1 MKTIRFGIIGGG
13 FMGKELASATAR
25 WLHIDAAFAR
35 PEIVAICD
43 IDETARQWFQTHVPT
58 CKMVSDNPE
67 DLISHNDIDGIYCA
81 VPHHLHADLY
91 VRIIQAG
98 KHLLGEKPFG
108 IDQDANARI
117 VAAAEARPDI
127 LVRSSSEFPF
137 YPGAQAVIHS
147 LEEAAMGQIISVRA
161 RFLHSSDLD
170 PNKPINWKR
179 LVKFN
184 GQYGCMGDLGL
195 HVMHIPLRF
204 GWEPKRLVAQLSN
217 IVSERPDSQGHL
229 VPCETWDNAS
239 IHGIIEGH
247 GCSFP
252 ITLETK
258 RIAPGEMNSW
268 EIEVDGTRRSVAYS
282 TKNPKTLRIMDYE
295 DGGVQ
300 DWKHRDLGYSSAY
313 KAITAGIFE
322 FGFSDSL
329 LQMWAAYLDELVHGR
344 DKMTQPFHC
353 ATPQE
358 TVASHRVMSKALQ
371 NALS

>member
-25 WLHIDAAFAR
+25 WMHIDAAFAR

-58 CKMVSDNPE
+58 CEIVSDNPE

-117 VAAAEARPDI
+117 VAAADSRPDL

-137 YPGAQAVIHS
+137 YPGAQAVIQS
-147 LEEAAMGQIISVRA
+147 LEEGTMGQIISVRA

-217 IVSERPDSQGHL
+217 IISERPDGQGHL

-239 IHGIIEGH
+239 IHGIIEGQ

-282 TKNPKTLRIMDYE
+282 TKNPKTLRIMDYQ

-300 DWKHRDLGYSSAY
+300 DWKYRDLGYSSAY

-358 TVASHRVMSKALQ
+358 TAASHRVMSKALE